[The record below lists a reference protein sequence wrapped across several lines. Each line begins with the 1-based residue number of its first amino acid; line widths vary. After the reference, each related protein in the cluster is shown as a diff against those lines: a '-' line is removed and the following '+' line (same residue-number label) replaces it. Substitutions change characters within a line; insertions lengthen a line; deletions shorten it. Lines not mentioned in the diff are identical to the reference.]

1 MPVDHIRYDILAQE
15 ALRGMVRTVLID
27 AARKGLPG
35 EHHFFISFDTRADGV
50 RLSTRMR
57 AQYPEEMTIVLQHQF
72 WDLKVSE
79 DSFEV
84 GLSFNGVAE
93 RLSVPFAAIKS
104 FVDPSAHFALQFEE
118 IAETANDAGTPPA
131 KSKLENK
138 SENRNEKSA
147 GKPRRQSRQELSR
160 QEPVRQ
166 ESSRQEPA
174 RQETARSMSTRTVP
188 SIPQPPAAA
197 STPANPAPELSTAP
211 SAGKPEKPDKTTR
224 GAEVVRLDK
233 FRKK

>member
-1 MPVDHIRYDILAQE
+1 MPVDHIRYDILAQD
-15 ALRGMVRTVLID
+15 ALRGMVRTVLIG
-27 AARKGLPG
+27 AAKKGLPG

-84 GLSFNGVAE
+84 GLSFNGIAE
-93 RLSVPFAAIKS
+93 RLSVPFAALKS

-131 KSKLENK
+131 KSKSENK
-138 SENRNEKSA
+138 SENKNEKPG
-147 GKPRRQSRQELSR
+147 GKPRRQL
-160 QEPVRQ
+160 
-166 ESSRQEPA
+166 RQEPA
-174 RQETARSMSTRTVP
+174 RQDTSRTAATRTVP
-188 SIPQPPAAA
+188 SIPQAAA
-197 STPANPAPELSTAP
+197 PAPVTPASPAPAPALTAP
-211 SAGKPEKPDKTTR
+211 PPDGKPDKPDKPSR
-224 GAEVVRLDK
+224 GADVVRLDR